1 MVSSITPEATYK
13 VWPLFFRSFCFV
25 FLTLIFIDC
34 HLSFLDN
41 PLTHLFVRTYCVAID
56 LMAQVK
62 CYRAV
67 LEVSELGVIT
77 TPDLT

>member
-1 MVSSITPEATYK
+1 MA
-13 VWPLFFRSFCFV
+13 PLLSYFMFF
-25 FLTLIFIDC
+25 LNLIFIDY
-34 HLSFLDN
+34 HLSFLNN

-67 LEVSELGVIT
+67 LEVSELGLIP

>member
-1 MVSSITPEATYK
+1 MI
-13 VWPLFFRSFCFV
+13 PLPFFLCF
-25 FLTLIFIDC
+25 LSLIFIDF
-34 HLSFLDN
+34 HLSFLEN
-41 PLTHLFVRTYCVAID
+41 PLAHLFVRTYCVAID

-67 LEVSELGVIT
+67 LEVSELGLIL

>member
-1 MVSSITPEATYK
+1 MAALLPFF
-13 VWPLFFRSFCFV
+13 LFF
-25 FLTLIFIDC
+25 LNLIFIDY
-34 HLSFLDN
+34 HFSFLDN
-41 PLTHLFVRTYCVAID
+41 PLTHLFVRTHCVAID

-67 LEVSELGVIT
+67 LEVRELRLIP

>member
-1 MVSSITPEATYK
+1 MVSPITLEATYE
-13 VWPLFFRSFCFV
+13 VWSLLFF
-25 FLTLIFIDC
+25 LDIILIDY

-41 PLTHLFVRTYCVAID
+41 PLTHLFVRTYCVAIN

-67 LEVSELGVIT
+67 LEVG
-77 TPDLT
+77 

>member
-1 MVSSITPEATYK
+1 MAPLLPSFLY
-13 VWPLFFRSFCFV
+13 LFF
-25 FLTLIFIDC
+25 LNLIFIEH

-41 PLTHLFVRTYCVAID
+41 PLTHLFMRTYCVAID
-56 LMAQVK
+56 LMAQAK

-67 LEVSELGVIT
+67 LEVREMELIP

>member
-1 MVSSITPEATYK
+1 MAPLLPSF
-13 VWPLFFRSFCFV
+13 LFF
-25 FLTLIFIDC
+25 LNLIFVDY
-34 HLSFLDN
+34 HLSFLNN

-67 LEVSELGVIT
+67 LEVSELGLIP